1 MLKIKLANNNEY
13 EVLENTAI
21 YLSYGAGRNRME
33 IHMDVDAMTV
43 EEFEGLFTE
52 ANTAEIHLLNGESD
66 MAYFDYSIIAS
77 IGKKRVSSASTST
90 GEVSSAL
97 ELVVELEQLTY
108 IEKQL
113 KALGIQF

>member
-1 MLKIKLANNNEY
+1 MLKIKLANNSEY

-21 YLSYGAGRNRME
+21 YPSYGAGRNKME
-33 IHMDVDAMTV
+33 IHMDVNSMTV

-52 ANTAEIHLLNGESD
+52 ANTSEIHLLNDESD

-77 IGKKRVSSASTST
+77 VGKKRVSSTSTST

-97 ELVVELEQLTY
+97 ELVIELEQLTY

>member
-1 MLKIKLANNNEY
+1 
-13 EVLENTAI
+13 
-21 YLSYGAGRNRME
+21 
-33 IHMDVDAMTV
+33 
-43 EEFEGLFTE
+43 
-52 ANTAEIHLLNGESD
+52 

-77 IGKKRVSSASTST
+77 IGKKRVSSTSTST